1 MIFCPCDQSM
11 SLGEVQGLGL
21 GKELNYSD
29 QAYTDGP
36 QGAWRAR
43 PCWSLRG
50 NQSEVSGQALVAT
63 NVADATTVDELTQS
77 SMFFYPF

>member
-29 QAYTDGP
+29 QAYIRTGRKGLGEP
-36 QGAWRAR
+36 APVGA
-43 PCWSLRG
+43 
-50 NQSEVSGQALVAT
+50 
-63 NVADATTVDELTQS
+63 
-77 SMFFYPF
+77 